1 MHTFF
6 CDQENKIFSAHK
18 YQIIS
23 SHNEVGKFC
32 KNPLLIYSF
41 LYVVLLCVVCVV
53 GRDDEEE
60 VGPTPGEPLHHHDRE
75 RLLLQQPPG
84 DPAVRPEG
92 PAPHARVH
100 P

>member
-1 MHTFF
+1 M
-6 CDQENKIFSAHK
+6 
-18 YQIIS
+18 
-23 SHNEVGKFC
+23 GKFC
-32 KNPLLIYSF
+32 KNPLLIYSL
-41 LYVVLLCVVCVV
+41 LYVVLLCVV

-75 RLLLQQPPG
+75 CLLLQQPPG